1 MSFGACVTVS
11 RVILVAARPTLVSV
25 RVARV
30 LELICQFERRLRAL
44 LHLLWVAL
52 CHGYFARGD
61 CARFC
66 TCFGSRCAA
75 AILHV
80 AIRRAIAAAGALL
93 EVVVAKVLHA
103 FALAALAKGQVT
115 PRIRAHLLLLSE
127 AVQAS
132 AKAKV
137 LNNRC
142 GCGAHGDE
150 GNVRRNAAAFADY
163 LNGRSSRSLV
173 ERASS

>member
-11 RVILVAARPTLVSV
+11 RVILVAARPRLVSV

-52 CHGYFARGD
+52 CRRYFARGD
-61 CARFC
+61 KTRNCGR
-66 TCFGSRCAA
+66 
-75 AILHV
+75 
-80 AIRRAIAAAGALL
+80 GALL

-115 PRIRAHLLLLSE
+115 PRIRAHLLL
-127 AVQAS
+127 
-132 AKAKV
+132 
-137 LNNRC
+137 
-142 GCGAHGDE
+142 
-150 GNVRRNAAAFADY
+150 
-163 LNGRSSRSLV
+163 
-173 ERASS
+173 